1 MNVDK
6 SWTKITNKYDRRYIN
21 GAMAFAEFGKRYVDS
36 QGNIHCPCKECV
48 NSRRH
53 EPSVVATHIIYK
65 GFDPTYDVWLYH
77 GEHLPGYESDG
88 SNSKYDQTGSESDD
102 DGERELLDDAFPTG
116 GENIAENIRENA
128 EQHRN
133 PNVEKLFVDME
144 KPLYPECEFSVLG
157 FLLELMNVKVTC
169 NMTNVAM
176 DMILDLFSRA
186 FKDAN
191 FPKNHY
197 QAKKYL
203 RTLGLGYQ
211 SIHAC
216 RYDCALFWEEN
227 KDLKNC
233 PPCNTSRYEEKSNG
247 KRKPVKVL
255 RYFPITSRLKR
266 LYASRHTSK
275 DMLWHHENG
284 TKEEGVLRHPS
295 DGMAWK
301 HFDKLFPDFAND
313 PRNVRLGLA
322 SDGFNPFGAM
332 SLSYSMWPVVM
343 IPYNMPPWKSMV
355 DASFM
360 LTLLIPGRDSP
371 GKHID
376 VFLRPLIDELK
387 LLWDKG
393 VETYDCESKQTFN
406 MRAALLW
413 TINDFPAY
421 GYLSGWTTS
430 GYKACPTCND
440 DPCSI
445 GIRDK
450 IAYVGH
456 RRFLPTSHSW
466 RNARDFNGKIETR
479 DAPKPISGDDCLR
492 QLEHINIHQHGK
504 HPAHVEKKRK
514 RNKED
519 LNWSKKSIFFELP
532 YWSKLLIRHN
542 IDVMHVEK
550 NVCENVLGTLLDI
563 DGKTKD
569 TYKARKDLEDMN
581 ISKELHLV
589 RNNDRLLKPLAS
601 YVLTREE
608 RKQFCNLVKSVRFPD
623 GFAGNLEKNVMADQ
637 GKIHGLKSH
646 DCHILLQR
654 IIPIVIR
661 PFMTKQIRV
670 ALIELSR
677 FFKKLTE
684 ATLYVSEL
692 EALQKEIVN
701 ILCKLERIFPPSFFT
716 IMVHLCVHLPQEA
729 ILGGPVQSRWMYPI
743 ERYLGHL
750 KKYVRNKAKLEGSI
764 AEAYVV
770 EEAMTLCSQYLK
782 GVESKFDRRGKN
794 DDKTDNDN
802 RSFALD
808 IFRLNDRGVGKKEV
822 CVLPGDLLKK
832 ATWFVYIN
840 CEEIQPYLEEH
851 LHSLQSQHPELPDF
865 SEMQQETFPNWF
877 EKRANEVYTLD
888 PSQINEELYA
898 VSCLP
903 DHRVSSYK
911 GYIVNGVKYIVKS
924 TDDCRRTQNC
934 GVTVRVH
941 NNIEDDYYGYV
952 DEVIE
957 LSFIKDYRVIL
968 FKCTWFDNDRRKKHV
983 VYEPHFI
990 SIDTSRHVYKEDPF
1004 ILANQAKQVFYI
1016 NDSLKPNSQ
1025 WKVIERIN
1033 HRHLWDI
1040 PEDNNAESLLE
1051 DVNLLREHIP
1061 SEMVQNVDV
1070 GRVHDTVND
1079 FINDEIDDSDHDME
1093 DFDSDSN
1100 IDDLDRIEID
1110 NNISQLEIESDESDG
1125 DD

>member
-1 MNVDK
+1 MNLDK
-6 SWTKITNKYDRRYIN
+6 SWTKITNKFDRRFIN
-21 GAMAFAEFGKRYVDS
+21 GALAFAEMGERYIDS
-36 QGNIHCPCKECV
+36 QGNMHCPCKECV
-48 NSRRH
+48 NARRH
-53 EPSVVATHIIYK
+53 VPSVVATHIIHN

-77 GEHLPGYESDG
+77 GEHLPGYESDI
-88 SNSKYDQTGSESDD
+88 SESEFEQTESESND

-116 GENIAENIRENA
+116 GENIAENIMEDA
-128 EQHRN
+128 EQHQN

-144 KPLYPECEFSVLG
+144 KRLYPECEFSVLG
-157 FLLELMNVKVTC
+157 FLLEFMNVKVTC
-169 NMTNVAM
+169 NMTNVTM
-176 DMILDLFSRA
+176 DRILDLFSRA

-203 RTLGLGYQ
+203 CTLGLGYQ

-216 RYDCALFWEEN
+216 KYDCALFWEEN
-227 KDLKNC
+227 KDLQSC
-233 PPCNTSRYEEKSNG
+233 PHCNTSRYEEKSNG
-247 KRKPVKVL
+247 KKKPVKVL

-275 DMLWHHENG
+275 DMLWHHQNR
-284 TKEEGVLRHPS
+284 TKEKGVLRHPA

-322 SDGFNPFGAM
+322 SDGFNPLGAM
-332 SLSYSMWPVVM
+332 SLSYSMWSVV
-343 IPYNMPPWKSMV
+343 IVPYNMPPWKSMV

-387 LLWDKG
+387 LLWDNG

-406 MRAALLW
+406 MHAVLLW

-430 GYKACPTCND
+430 GYKACPVCND
-440 DPCSI
+440 DACSI

-450 IAYVGH
+450 IAYMGH
-456 RRFLPTSHSW
+456 RRFLQENHSW

-479 DAPKPISGDDCLR
+479 LAPKPISGDDCLR
-492 QLEHINIHQHGK
+492 QLEHISIHQHGK
-504 HPAHVEKKRK
+504 HPAHVGTKRK
-514 RNKED
+514 RNTGD

-563 DGKTKD
+563 DGKTKN
-569 TYKARKDLEDMN
+569 TYKARMDLEDMN
-581 ISKELHLV
+581 IRKELHLV
-589 RNNDRLLKPLAS
+589 RKNDRLLKPHAS
-601 YVLTREE
+601 YVLFREE
-608 RKQFCNLVKSVRFPD
+608 RKQFCNLVKSVRFQD
-623 GFAGNLEKNVMADQ
+623 GFAGNLEKNVIVDQ
-637 GKIHGLKSH
+637 GRIQGLKSH
-646 DCHILLQR
+646 DCHILLQCM
-654 IIPIVIR
+654 IPIAIR
-661 PFMTKQIRV
+661 PFMTKQIRD

-684 ATLYVSEL
+684 PTLYVSEL

-716 IMVHLCVHLPQEA
+716 IMVHLCVHFPQEA

-764 AEAYVV
+764 AKGYVV
-770 EEAMTLCSQYLK
+770 EEAMTFCSQYLK
-782 GVESKFDRRGKN
+782 GVESKLDRHGKN
-794 DDKTDNDN
+794 DDKTNN
-802 RSFALD
+802 GSQSFALD
-808 IFRLNDRGVGKKEV
+808 IFRLNGRGVGKKEV
-822 CVLPGDLLKK
+822 RVLPGDLLKK
-832 ATWFVYIN
+832 ATWFVYNN
-840 CEEIQPYLEEH
+840 CEEIQPYLE
-851 LHSLQSQHPELPDF
+851 
-865 SEMQQETFPNWF
+865 
-877 EKRANEVYTLD
+877 
-888 PSQINEELYA
+888 
-898 VSCLP
+898 
-903 DHRVSSYK
+903 
-911 GYIVNGVKYIVKS
+911 
-924 TDDCRRTQNC
+924 RTQNS
-934 GVTVRVH
+934 GVIVQGVY
-941 NNIEDDYYGYV
+941 NDIEDDYYGYI
-952 DEVIE
+952 DEVTE

-968 FKCTWFDNDRRKKHV
+968 FKCTWFDNDRKRKHV

-990 SIDTSRHVYKEDPF
+990 SINTSRHVYKEDPF
-1004 ILANQAKQVFYI
+1004 ILANQAKQVFYV
-1016 NDSLKPNSQ
+1016 NDPLKPNSQ

-1040 PEDNNAESLLE
+1040 PEDNNAHNLLE
-1051 DVNLLREHIP
+1051 DVNLLREDIP
-1061 SEMVQNVDV
+1061 GETVQNVGG
-1070 GRVHDTVND
+1070 GRSHDTVNV
-1079 FINDEIDDSDHDME
+1079 FINDEIDDSDNDME
-1093 DFDSDSN
+1093 DFDSDS
-1100 IDDLDRIEID
+1100 ILDELDKNEID
-1110 NNISQLEIESDESDG
+1110 NND
-1125 DD
+1125 

>member
-1 MNVDK
+1 
-6 SWTKITNKYDRRYIN
+6 
-21 GAMAFAEFGKRYVDS
+21 
-36 QGNIHCPCKECV
+36 
-48 NSRRH
+48 
-53 EPSVVATHIIYK
+53 
-65 GFDPTYDVWLYH
+65 
-77 GEHLPGYESDG
+77 
-88 SNSKYDQTGSESDD
+88 
-102 DGERELLDDAFPTG
+102 
-116 GENIAENIRENA
+116 
-128 EQHRN
+128 
-133 PNVEKLFVDME
+133 ME
-144 KPLYPECEFSVLG
+144 KPLYPECDEFAVLG
-157 FLLELMNVKVTC
+157 FLLELMNVKISC
-169 NMTNVAM
+169 KMTNVAM

-186 FKDAN
+186 FKEAN

-203 RTLGLGYQ
+203 CTLGLGYQ

-216 RYDCALFWEEN
+216 KYDCALFWEEN
-227 KDLKNC
+227 KDLENC
-233 PPCNTSRYEEKSNG
+233 PRCNTSRYEEKSNG
-247 KRKPVKVL
+247 KKKPVKVL

-275 DMLWHHENG
+275 DMLWHHQNR
-284 TKEEGVLRHPS
+284 TKEEGVLRHPA
-295 DGMAWK
+295 DGKAWK
-301 HFDKLFPDFAND
+301 HFDTLFPDFAND

-332 SLSYSMWPVVM
+332 SISYSMWPVVI

-371 GKHID
+371 GMNID

-393 VETYDCESKQTFN
+393 VETYDCELKKTFN

-430 GYKACPTCND
+430 GYKACPTCNND
-440 DPCSI
+440 ACSI

-466 RNARDFNGKIETR
+466 RKSLDFNGKRETR
-479 DAPKPISGDDCLR
+479 DAPKPINGDDCLR
-492 QLEHINIHQHGK
+492 QLERMNIHQHGK
-504 HPAHVEKKRK
+504 HPAHAGTKRK
-514 RNKED
+514 RNNED
-519 LNWSKKSIFFELP
+519 PNWSKKSIFFELP
-532 YWSKLLIRHN
+532 YWHDLLIRHN

-569 TYKARKDLEDMN
+569 TNKARMDLEDMN
-581 ISKELHLV
+581 IRKELHLV
-589 RNNDRLLKPLAS
+589 KNNDRLLKPHAS

-608 RKQFCNLVKSVRFPD
+608 RKHFCNLVKSVRFPD
-623 GFAGNLEKNVMADQ
+623 GFAGNLEKNVIVDQ

-654 IIPIVIR
+654 IIPIAIR
-661 PFMTKQIRV
+661 PFMTKQIRD
-670 ALIELSR
+670 ALTELSR

-684 ATLYVSEL
+684 ATLYVTEL
-692 EALQKEIVN
+692 EALQKEIVF
-701 ILCKLERIFPPSFFT
+701 ILCKLERLFPPSFFT

-750 KKYVRNKAKLEGSI
+750 KRYVRNKAKPEGSI
-764 AEAYVV
+764 AEGYVV
-770 EEAMTLCSQYLK
+770 EEAMTFSSHYLR
-782 GVESKFDRRGKN
+782 GVESKFYKRGKN
-794 DDKTDNDN
+794 EEKTYNDGK
-802 RSFALD
+802 SFALD
-808 IFRLNDRGVGKKEV
+808 IFGLNGRAVGKKEV
-822 CVLPGDLLKK
+822 CVLPGDHLQK
-832 ATWFVYIN
+832 TMWFIYNN

-851 LHSLQSQHPELPDF
+851 LHSLQSQHPDLSDF
-865 SEMQQETFPNWF
+865 SKMQQATFPNW
-877 EKRANEVYTLD
+877 
-888 PSQINEELYA
+888 
-898 VSCLP
+898 
-903 DHRVSSYK
+903 
-911 GYIVNGVKYIVKS
+911 
-924 TDDCRRTQNC
+924 RTQNC
-934 GVTVRVH
+934 GVTVQGVH
-941 NNIEDDYYGYV
+941 NDVEDDYYGYI

-957 LSFIKDYRVIL
+957 LSFIKDCRAVI
-968 FKCTWFDNDRRKKHV
+968 FKCTWFGTNRRRKHV

-990 SIDTSRHVYKEDPF
+990 SVDTSRHVYKDDPF

-1025 WKVIERIN
+1025 WKVIERVN

-1040 PEDNNAESLLE
+1040 PEDNDEENLLE
-1051 DVNLLREHIP
+1051 DVNLIREDI
-1061 SEMVQNVDV
+1061 EEEVVQNDDV
-1070 GRVHDTVND
+1070 GPFHGTPND

-1100 IDDLDRIEID
+1100 IDDLDKNELD
-1110 NNISQLEIESDESDG
+1110 NNISNPAIESDESDG